1 MRCFAP
7 GVLALCLMLCACGP
21 TGNTDAGPPGL
32 TSGGSSNGTGA
43 ATGTNTGGTT
53 GAAIMSHN
61 AGQDCLSCH
70 KSGGTGAGKGIFT
83 VAGTVYNNNG
93 GAQSSATV
101 TIYAAGTNN
110 VQATLS
116 TDGLG
121 NFWTTQAIAAL
132 VPAAGQT
139 LVQGVNAVIR
149 PTGGSSRSMLGVI
162 SNGSCNSCHSSGGGV
177 GKVTA
182 QVDSQPSVHI
192 AAASGGESG
201 SAAALS
207 PAPVAAPV
215 LAQIATGASH
225 GCAVKADGA
234 VLCWGSNTFGQ
245 LGADG
250 GDQATPVVASVLGQ
264 VMAAT
269 SDHAIAAGDHH
280 TCVIAST
287 GNLVLCWGA
296 NDKGQLGNGGTD
308 AAQVSILALSG
319 VTALSAAGDSTCA
332 RVGADDHAAF
342 YCWGRTPQWVDV
354 GAANLPDAVV
364 PLLDAGTS
372 VVTAMTAN
380 NVVGLEATSFT
391 HIATA
396 ADHSCGITTDNHVK
410 CWEGTHASVDIPLL

>member
-43 ATGTNTGGTT
+43 ATGGSTSGTT

-70 KSGGTGAGKGIFT
+70 KSGGAGAGKGIFT
-83 VAGTVYNNNG
+83 VAGTVYNGSG
-93 GAQSSATV
+93 GAQTSATV
-101 TIYAAGTNN
+101 TIYAAGSNN

-149 PTGGSSRSMLGVI
+149 PTGGGSRSMLGVI
-162 SNGSCNSCHSSGGGV
+162 SNGSCNTCHSSAGGV

-182 QVDSQPSVHI
+182 QVDATPSVHI

-201 SAAALS
+201 AAATALAPANS
-207 PAPVAAPV
+207 PT
-215 LAQIATGASH
+215 LAQIATGAAHS
-225 GCAVKADGA
+225 CVVKADGA
-234 VLCWGSNTFGQ
+234 VLCWGSNSFGQ
-245 LGADG
+245 LGTNG
-250 GDQATPVVASVLGQ
+250 GDQGTPIVASVLGH
-264 VMAAT
+264 VTAAT
-269 SDHAIAAGDHH
+269 SEHSIAAGDHH
-280 TCVIAST
+280 TCVIAAT

-296 NDKGQLGNGGTD
+296 NDQGQLGNGSTE
-308 AAQVSILALSG
+308 AAPISIIPLAG
-319 VTALSAAGDSTCA
+319 VTALNATGDSTCA
-332 RVGADDHAAF
+332 RVGADDNASF
-342 YCWGRTPQWVDV
+342 YCWGRTPQRVDAN
-354 GAANLPDAVV
+354 AANLPPAVV
-364 PLLDAGTS
+364 PLLGTAA
-372 VVTAMTAN
+372 VTAMTAS
-380 NVVGLEATSFT
+380 NVVGLESTSFT
-391 HIATA
+391 HIAAA